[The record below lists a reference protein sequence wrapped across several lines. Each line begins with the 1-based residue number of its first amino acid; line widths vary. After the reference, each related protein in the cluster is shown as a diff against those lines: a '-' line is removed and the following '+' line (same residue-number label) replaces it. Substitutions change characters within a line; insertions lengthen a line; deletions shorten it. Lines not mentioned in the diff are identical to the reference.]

1 MTAARADDAGGSATA
16 TADLYYGALP
26 DDDDFDPVPTGSD
39 RDEVTAV
46 APGDADFDLHPAW
59 DGGGGITAAL
69 TDGAHADATES
80 TIDGAT
86 ATATTRK
93 RKRNRRGGG
102 LVFRF
107 RVAGPNVVSIHEEG
121 GTAGRPTGPC
131 FLPCCDSQ
139 KTHIEKSKV
148 TQEKRERH
156 EPRTLSNKR

>member
-1 MTAARADDAGGSATA
+1 MTC
-16 TADLYYGALP
+16 
-26 DDDDFDPVPTGSD
+26 
-39 RDEVTAV
+39 
-46 APGDADFDLHPAW
+46 
-59 DGGGGITAAL
+59 DG
-69 TDGAHADATES
+69 
-80 TIDGAT
+80 TI
-86 ATATTRK
+86 
-93 RKRNRRGGG
+93 
-102 LVFRF
+102 VFRS